1 MLTRFVR
8 RPLGLGLSALLL
20 ATLAVLVPVAPAQ
33 AHDRLVSSDPE
44 SGATLDS
51 APEEIG
57 LTFSAN
63 VQDIGGS
70 VDLTDADGE
79 KVSVGSPEVDGTTVT
94 TAVEDDLSA
103 GDYEV
108 RWRVVSSDGHAI
120 SGVVDFTVEGDEGS
134 SDEGSSDAGS
144 DSASSSSE
152 FSQAP
157 TSSDAETSSPESSG
171 TSDEASESAGSEEE
185 SGTSPAMLLL
195 AAGVVV
201 VVLGAGAVLLRSR
214 RRGDD

>member
-120 SGVVDFTVEGDEGS
+120 SGVVDFTVEGDEG
-134 SDEGSSDAGS
+134 DEGSSDEGS

-201 VVLGAGAVLLRSR
+201 VVLGAGAVLLRSW

>member
-1 MLTRFVR
+1 MLIRFVR

-134 SDEGSSDAGS
+134 SDEGS

-201 VVLGAGAVLLRSR
+201 VVLGAGAVLLRSW

>member
-134 SDEGSSDAGS
+134 SDEGS

-201 VVLGAGAVLLRSR
+201 VVLGAGAVLLRSW

>member
-134 SDEGSSDAGS
+134 SDEASE
-144 DSASSSSE
+144 SASSSSE